1 MSMST
6 PMANYAAARR
16 VGDFVFMSG
25 IVAVDPQRRRVVTGF
40 DDLPESA
47 HDDLRPLGY
56 VTGQISVDVF
66 EAPIVAQSWVVLD
79 RIRELAVE
87 HGGTMAD
94 VCKLVQ
100 YFRHLHHYAPYL
112 KTEDKTATPAEAIA
126 RLVRRKL
133 DFTFDHPQVSRLF
146 SYEVMSGG
154 AAIRRIWAVSEDSV
168 NAAVRIIGEW
178 VRKREIEP
186 IEPIFLLFHIWALTQ
201 HYADYEPQ
209 VRFFI
214 DCPPEEALDRERI
227 CAQIICFVLR
237 GVGLG
242 STACADRIPVL
253 SQRSRATP
261 PADAA

>member
-1 MSMST
+1 
-6 PMANYAAARR
+6 MADLRTAVLAKRRAEMMDVISAAALEQFSLHGLRGTSTQAIAERAGISKQQLHYYIESKDVLYESILRR
-16 VGDFVFMSG
+16 TM
-25 IVAVDPQRRRVVTGF
+25 Q
-40 DDLPESA
+40 
-47 HDDLRPLGY
+47 HW
-56 VTGQISVDVF
+56 GQI
-66 EAPIVAQSWVVLD
+66 
-79 RIRELAVE
+79 
-87 HGGTMAD
+87 G
-94 VCKLVQ
+94 
-100 YFRHLHHYAPYL
+100 L
-112 KTEDKTATPAEAIA
+112 KTEDKTVTPSEAIA

-154 AAIRRIWAVSEDSV
+154 AAIRRIWAESADSV
-168 NAAVRIIGEW
+168 DAAVRIIGEW

-227 CAQIICFVLR
+227 CAQITCFVLR

-242 STACADRIPVL
+242 SVACADRTDTI
-253 SQRSRATP
+253 RSLRGRATP
-261 PADAA
+261 PTAAA